1 MRQEHAEK
9 SYRAGQDAFEKFKKT
24 KNREDAQTAI
34 DKFGE
39 AITFLQGSPTN
50 ERGSTHAKYH
60 AERGS
65 VFMAIGHYQK
75 AMYDFGT
82 AIRFDDK
89 QAQYYSDRGNCMM
102 NLNQINDALA
112 EFERAIK
119 LKPNDGLYYFNR
131 GMIHSRLMNF

>member
-1 MRQEHAEK
+1 
-9 SYRAGQDAFEKFKKT
+9 
-24 KNREDAQTAI
+24 
-34 DKFGE
+34 
-39 AITFLQGSPTN
+39 
-50 ERGSTHAKYH
+50 
-60 AERGS
+60 
-65 VFMAIGHYQK
+65 MAIGHYQK

-112 EFERAIK
+112 EFKRAIE

-131 GMIHSRLMNF
+131 GMIYARLMDF